1 MRVIAP
7 CATCA
12 SMNPP
17 DIRMLLGWVSDSG
30 LVSVKCPL
38 GHESAVVY
46 QTTKYMLLM
55 QSSCLAYLDG
65 HLRESVSGMAAS
77 LERCY
82 EFFIQVA
89 LASRGVKPELVAQTW
104 KVVSNQSERQFG
116 GFLFLYLL
124 SSGQVF
130 ASVQDVSAFRNRVI
144 HQGYIPTAE
153 EVLNHGR
160 RVFALLLT
168 IEWEAEKLDREAVSR
183 VDEAGLELQIASV
196 PKGSDFVKLRAM
208 IVRVN
213 ENNEVVGMPETFDE
227 LAAGMKKRLNG
238 IDLSDS

>member
-1 MRVIAP
+1 M
-7 CATCA
+7 
-12 SMNPP
+12 
-17 DIRMLLGWVSDSG
+17 
-30 LVSVKCPL
+30 
-38 GHESAVVY
+38 
-46 QTTKYMLLM
+46 
-55 QSSCLAYLDG
+55 
-65 HLRESVSGMAAS
+65 
-77 LERCY
+77 
-82 EFFIQVA
+82 
-89 LASRGVKPELVAQTW
+89 
-104 KVVSNQSERQFG
+104 
-116 GFLFLYLL
+116 YLL

-168 IEWEAEKLDREAVSR
+168 IEREAEKLDREAVSR